1 MRQELPRWAI
11 FGAVALGL
19 AVLAGAFF
27 FSGGGGG
34 MSAERQ
40 KVEQQHAEIVKDRYE
55 SNFGATPDGAGDP
68 SKNPE
73 ERAREQYG
81 GE

>member
-1 MRQELPRWAI
+1 
-11 FGAVALGL
+11 
-19 AVLAGAFF
+19 
-27 FSGGGGG
+27 

-40 KVEQQHAEIVKDRYE
+40 KIEQQHAEIVKDRYE